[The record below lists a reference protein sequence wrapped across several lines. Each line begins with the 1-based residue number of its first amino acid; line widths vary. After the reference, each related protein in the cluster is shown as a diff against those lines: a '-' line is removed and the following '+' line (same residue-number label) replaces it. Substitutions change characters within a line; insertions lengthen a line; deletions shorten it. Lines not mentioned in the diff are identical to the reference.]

1 MKRFLLYLVLTLGAL
16 LFLYPFVWMLAATLK
31 PEMEIAGFNPLSSH
45 FTLDNYRFV
54 LHKIPIIRGFA
65 NSLLVSIAVTASVVF
80 FGSIVGY
87 ALSRLHFRGRE
98 MIFNLALATM
108 MIPAQLTLIPL
119 YTMIVKFGWVN
130 SYEALIVPAMMSSY
144 AVLLFRQFFLSIPQ
158 SLIEAARLDGCSDWR
173 ILFTI
178 VYPLSK
184 PAIMT
189 VAILTFMGVWNDV
202 LWPLMVIRNPD
213 LMTMPLMV
221 TLFAVGGQA
230 EAKLGV
236 QLAAAMLLALPVIF
250 AYMFLQR
257 HLIESIASS
266 GMKN

>member
-1 MKRFLLYLVLTLGAL
+1 MKRLLLYPALVLGTLI
-16 LFLYPFVWMLAATLK
+16 FLYPFLWMLAATFK
-31 PEMEIAGFNPLSSH
+31 PEMEIAGFSIVPHHL
-45 FTLDNYRFV
+45 TLESYRFV
-54 LHKIPIIRGFA
+54 FRKIPIARGFI
-65 NSLLVSIAVTASVVF
+65 NSLFVSGVVTVSVVI
-80 FGSIVGY
+80 FGSMVGY
-87 ALSRLHFRGRE
+87 ALSRLRFRGRSLV
-98 MIFNLALATM
+98 FNLALTTM

-119 YTMIVKFGWVN
+119 YTMMVKFGWVN
-130 SYEALIVPAMMSSY
+130 SYLALIIPAMMSSY
-144 AVLLFRQFFLSIPQ
+144 AVLLFRQFFQSVPQ

-178 VYPLSK
+178 VYPLSR

-202 LWPLMVIRNPD
+202 LWPLMVIRNSD

-230 EAKLGV
+230 EAQLGA
-236 QLAAAMLLALPVIF
+236 QLAAATLLGLPVIVS
-250 AYMFLQR
+250 YIFLQR
-257 HLIESIASS
+257 YLIQSIAST

>member
-1 MKRFLLYLVLTLGAL
+1 MKRFLIYAVLILGAVI
-16 LFLYPFVWMLAATLK
+16 FLYPFLWMLAATFK
-31 PEMEIAGFNPLSSH
+31 PEMDISGFSIIPRQ
-45 FTLDNYRFV
+45 FTLESYRLVFR
-54 LHKIPIIRGFA
+54 KIPITRGFI
-65 NSLLVSIAVTASVVF
+65 NSVFVATVVTASVIV
-80 FGSIVGY
+80 FGSMAGY
-87 ALSRLHFRGRE
+87 ALSRLRFPGRE
-98 MIFNLALATM
+98 MIFNLALVTM
-108 MIPAQLTLIPL
+108 MIPAQVTLIPL

-130 SYEALIVPAMMSSY
+130 SYLALIVPAMMSSY
-144 AVLLFRQFFLSIPQ
+144 AALLFRQFFRSIPQ

-202 LWPLMVIRNPD
+202 LWPLMVIRDPEM
-213 LMTMPLMV
+213 MTMPLMV

-230 EAKLGV
+230 EARLGV
-236 QLAAAMLLALPVIF
+236 QLAAAMLLALPIIG
-250 AYMFLQR
+250 AYFFLQR
-257 HLIESIASS
+257 HLIESIASG

>member
-1 MKRFLLYLVLTLGAL
+1 MKRFLLYAILFFGAII
-16 LFLYPFVWMLAATLK
+16 FLYPFLWMLAATFK
-31 PEMEIAGFNPLSSH
+31 PEMEIAGFSIIPRQ
-45 FTLDNYRFV
+45 FTLESYRFV
-54 LHKIPIIRGFA
+54 FRKIPITRGFI
-65 NSLLVSIAVTASVVF
+65 NSLFVAMIVTASVIV
-80 FGSIVGY
+80 FGSLVGY
-87 ALSRLHFRGRE
+87 ALSRLRFRGRE
-98 MIFNLALATM
+98 MIFTLALVTM
-108 MIPAQLTLIPL
+108 MIPAQVTLIPL
-119 YTMIVKFGWVN
+119 YTMMVKFGWVN
-130 SYEALIVPAMMSSY
+130 SYLALIVPAMMSSY

-202 LWPLMVIRNPD
+202 LWPLMVIRDQD

-230 EAKLGV
+230 EARLGV
-236 QLAAAMLLALPVIF
+236 QLAAAMLLALPIIG
-250 AYMFLQR
+250 AYLFFQR

-266 GMKN
+266 GMKG